1 MNMKLTKLLPILAML
16 FAFILSACGGSDGS
30 NLGAFPALTKTV
42 GDTAFDLTPPS
53 SDSPGAFTY
62 TSSNTAVATISG
74 KTVSILSAGTSTI
87 TATQASSGKWGTSS
101 IGALLTV
108 NPRTCISPAVLANGV
123 CTVLTMPGTFVSFGG
138 HLWMPVSLITNW
150 INANDFCT
158 NTTINGQTGWSLPD
172 NVQLNALSQNV
183 TLTDK
188 AWLLGPTWTSVAGT
202 AIGSR
207 KTTDLKT
214 GIAGEAMETISGFV
228 TCVK

>member
-101 IGALLTV
+101 VSALLTV

-123 CTVLTMPGTFVSFGG
+123 CTVLTMPGNFVMSNGIS
-138 HLWMPVSLITNW
+138 WMPVSLIKTW
-150 INANDFCT
+150 ADANEFCT
-158 NTTINGQTGWSLPD
+158 NTTINSLTGWRLPNNFELSELSK
-172 NVQLNALSQNV
+172 NVV
-183 TLTDK
+183 LTDK
-188 AWLLGPTWTSVAGT
+188 NWFLSQTWTSTAGT
-202 AIGSR
+202 AIASR
-207 KTTDLKT
+207 KIIDLNTKT
-214 GIAGEAMETISGFV
+214 SGEALETSSAYF